1 MHSSTMLSTSTNP
14 ILSTRP
20 PKRHHQW
27 MVNDKIYRRSV
38 IEVKIYPQSY
48 FRTVLRSDSG
58 NIKITWILHEIM
70 KIIKQDIYNPNITY
84 VFT

>member
-1 MHSSTMLSTSTNP
+1 MHSSTMLSTSANP

-20 PKRHHQW
+20 PKRHYQW

-58 NIKITWILHEIM
+58 NIKITWILHEQIKM
-70 KIIKQDIYNPNITY
+70 IKQDIYNPNITY